1 MKKLLYILL
10 FIPVMSFSQTAFIS
24 GNKLLCTNSKT
35 ADISVSFNGT
45 APFTF
50 VYSINGV
57 NKADIVTSTNPFIIS
72 SDIAGNYDLI
82 SFSDAISVGTI
93 SGGAIITIL
102 QAPTAVISN
111 ITDTIHAIDPSL
123 QFTSI
128 SVGNI
133 INQTWNYGDN
143 SGDEIIDNPI
153 HNFPLNAAGLG
164 VASTYQISLIV
175 EDVNSCTDTSYKNIF
190 VVNDY
195 WIYIPNSFSPDND
208 NLNDKFCIE
217 YSGIRENTFSFYVIN
232 REGEIVFESENS
244 SSLLC
249 SNNSGWD
256 GKNKNGTDLI
266 VGTYVYEMY
275 YQEWDG
281 WKNTKHGTI
290 NLVR

>member
-1 MKKLLYILL
+1 
-10 FIPVMSFSQTAFIS
+10 MSFSQSAFIS
-24 GNKLLCTNSKT
+24 GNELLCTNSGT
-35 ADISVSFNGT
+35 ADVYVSFNGT

-72 SDIAGNYDLI
+72 SDIGGNYDLI

-143 SGDEIIDNPI
+143 SGDEIIDDPI

>member
-10 FIPVMSFSQTAFIS
+10 FIPVMSFSQSAFIS
-24 GNKLLCTNSKT
+24 GNELLCTNSRT

-50 VYSINGV
+50 VYSINGI
-57 NKADIVTSTNPFIIS
+57 NKAAIVTSINPFTIS

-128 SVGNI
+128 SIGNI

-143 SGDEIIDNPI
+143 SGDEIIDDPI
-153 HNFPLNAAGLG
+153 HNFPLNTAALG
-164 VASTYQISLIV
+164 VSSTYQISLIV
-175 EDVNSCTDTSYKNIF
+175 EDVNSCTDTTYKNIF

-195 WIYIPNSFSPDND
+195 WMYIPNSFSPDND

-217 YSGIRENTFSFYVIN
+217 YNGIRENNFSFYVIN
-232 REGEIVFESENS
+232 REGEIVFETENS

-249 SNNSGWD
+249 STNSGWD
-256 GKNKNGTDLI
+256 GKDKNGTALI
-266 VGTYVYEMY
+266 EGTYVYEMY
-275 YQEWDG
+275 VQEWDG

>member
-1 MKKLLYILL
+1 
-10 FIPVMSFSQTAFIS
+10 MSFSQSAFIS
-24 GNKLLCTNSKT
+24 GNELLCTNSGT
-35 ADISVSFNGT
+35 ADVSVSFNGT

-57 NKADIVTSTNPFIIS
+57 NKAAIVTSINPFTIS

-102 QAPTAVISN
+102 QAPTAVINN

-143 SGDEIIDNPI
+143 SGDEIINDPI
-153 HNFPLNAAGLG
+153 HNFPLTADGLG

-175 EDVNSCTDTSYKNIF
+175 EDVNSCTDTTYKNIF

-195 WIYIPNSFSPDND
+195 WMYIPNSFSPDND

-217 YSGIRENTFSFYVIN
+217 YNGIRENNFSFYVIN
-232 REGEIVFESENS
+232 REGEIVFETENS

-249 SNNSGWD
+249 STNSGWN
-256 GKNKNGTDLI
+256 GKDKNGTALI
-266 VGTYVYEMY
+266 EGTYVYEMY
-275 YQEWDG
+275 VQEWDG

>member
-10 FIPVMSFSQTAFIS
+10 FIPVMSFSQSAFIS
-24 GNKLLCTNSKT
+24 GNELLCTNSGT
-35 ADISVSFNGT
+35 ADVSVSFNGS

-57 NKADIVTSTNPFIIS
+57 NKAAIVTSTNPFSIS

-143 SGDEIIDNPI
+143 SGDEIIDDPI
-153 HNFPLNAAGLG
+153 HNFPLNTAALG
-164 VASTYQISLIV
+164 VSSTYQISLIV

-217 YSGIRENTFSFYVIN
+217 YNGIRENTFSFYVIN
-232 REGEIVFESENS
+232 REGEIVFETENS

-249 SNNSGWD
+249 STNSGWD
-256 GKNKNGTDLI
+256 GKNKNGTALI
-266 VGTYVYEMY
+266 EGTYVYEMY
-275 YQEWDG
+275 VQEWDG